1 MSRNVAIDIF
11 RIVAAFF
18 VICIH
23 APFITW
29 GTNPIY
35 KCAVPFF
42 CLVTGYYLNGKKED
56 DKLFFNKILVYLR
69 ILLLAVIV
77 YLILALFEGVDV
89 EIPSLKILA
98 LYNSFGFINAPH
110 LWYLLALIISLSI
123 IHLLKK
129 CGVVWMIYMFLPFII
144 ISPLGKYNLL
154 PFSRLIE
161 NYDANWLLTT
171 LPYIACGFT
180 IRTLDGGKE
189 KLKYLYL
196 AIALFF
202 VILTLFE
209 SKYWGGMLSD
219 KSAFYVGTPFYS
231 IGLFLFLLSVRIPS
245 SPLLIAFADF
255 CKKASLPIYVWH
267 FLIIN
272 ILKVCAL
279 YELLQ
284 PFVALY
290 VFIFLVFII
299 VSVSLV
305 RRLCRGMIYQ

>member
-1 MSRNVAIDIF
+1 MSRNIAIDIF

-23 APFITW
+23 APFIAW

-42 CLVTGYYLNGKKED
+42 CLITGYYFNSERVD
-56 DKLFFNKILVYLR
+56 DKLFSHKVLVYLR
-69 ILLLAVIV
+69 ILLLAVAV
-77 YLILALFEGVDV
+77 YLILAVFEGIDV
-89 EIPSLKILA
+89 QIPSLKALV

-123 IHLLKK
+123 MHLLKK
-129 CGVVWMIYMFLPFII
+129 CRVVWIVYLFLPFII
-144 ISPLGKYNLL
+144 ISPLGKYNIY
-154 PFSRLIE
+154 PFSLLIG

-180 IRTLDGGKE
+180 IRTFGGGRE
-189 KLKYLYL
+189 KFKYLYL

-202 VILTLFE
+202 LILTLFE
-209 SKYWGGMLSD
+209 SKYWGERLSD
-219 KSAFYVGTPFYS
+219 KSAFYIGTPFYT
-231 IGLFLFLLSVRIPS
+231 IGLFLFLLSVRIQS
-245 SPLLIAFADF
+245 SPLIIAFADF

-267 FLIIN
+267 FLIISL
-272 ILKVCAL
+272 LKYWSL
-279 YELLQ
+279 YGLLQ

-290 VFIFLVFII
+290 VFVFLVFTI
-299 VSVSLV
+299 VSISLI
-305 RRLCRGMIYQ
+305 RKLCRGMIYQ